1 MKIPRSPFIKGA
13 NEVSSKQNMN
23 TKLPYIPYNTALK
36 ERARELRNNLT
47 AAERKLWF
55 DFLRSHPLR
64 WLRQKP
70 LGNYIVD
77 FYCSEKQVVIEVD
90 GDSHFSD
97 DAQEY
102 DAQRTAFLNSY
113 GLRVIRFTNSD
124 VHERFEAVCE
134 AIETCCAG

>member
-1 MKIPRSPFIKGA
+1 
-13 NEVSSKQNMN
+13 MN